1 MNLTEKISEDMK
13 AAMKSGNKLKLDTL
27 RLIRASILEFE
38 KSGAN
43 KKLAPDDEI
52 KLLNTAVKK
61 RKESI
66 EQYRNA
72 GRNDLA
78 DKEEAELIILLEY
91 LPKQLTQEEIQNEIK
106 RIAEQAGAKSKE
118 DFPKLMPQ
126 VMKELKGKADGKIVK
141 QEVEKFL
148 GIS

>member
-1 MNLTEKISEDMK
+1 MNLTDKISEDMK
-13 AAMKSGNKLKLDTL
+13 IAMKAGNKLKLDTL

-43 KKLAPDDEI
+43 KKLTPDDEI
-52 KLLNTAVKK
+52 KLLSTAVKK

-78 DKEEAELIILLEY
+78 DKEEAELKILLEY
-91 LPKQLTQEEIQNEIK
+91 LPKQLTSEEIQHEIK
-106 RIAEQAGAKSKE
+106 RIAELTGAKSKE
-118 DFPKLMPQ
+118 DFPRLMPQ
-126 VMKELKGKADGKIVK
+126 VMKELKGKADGKTVK
-141 QEVEKFL
+141 QEVERFL
-148 GIS
+148 GSN

>member
-1 MNLTEKISEDMK
+1 MSLTEKINDDMK
-13 AAMKSGNKLKLDTL
+13 AAMKAGNKLKLDTL

-43 KKLAPDDEI
+43 KKLSADDEI
-52 KLLNTAVKK
+52 KLLSTAVKK

-78 DKEEAELIILLEY
+78 DKEEAELNILLEY
-91 LPKQLTQEEIQNEIK
+91 LPKQLTSEEIQKEIK
-106 RIAEQAGAKSKE
+106 RIAGQVGAKSKE
-118 DFPKLMPQ
+118 DFPKLMPL
-126 VMKELKGKADGKIVK
+126 VMKELKGRADGKIVK
-141 QEVEKFL
+141 IEVEKFL
-148 GIS
+148 ENN

>member
-13 AAMKSGNKLKLDTL
+13 TAMKSGNKLKLDTL

-52 KLLNTAVKK
+52 KLLSTAVKK

-78 DKEEAELIILLEY
+78 DKEEAELNILLEY

>member
-1 MNLTEKISEDMK
+1 MNLTEKINEDMK
-13 AAMKSGNKLKLDTL
+13 TAMKAGDKIKLDTL

-43 KKLAPDDEI
+43 KKLTPEDEI
-52 KLLNTAVKK
+52 RLLSTA
-61 RKESI
+61 I
-66 EQYRNA
+66 EQYRSA

-78 DKEEAELIILLEY
+78 DKEAAELNILLEY
-91 LPKQLTQEEIQNEIK
+91 LPKQLTDEEIQKEIK
-106 RIAEQAGAKSKE
+106 RIAELTGAKSKE

-126 VMKELKGKADGKIVK
+126 VMKELKGRADGKIVK

-148 GIS
+148 GSN

>member
-1 MNLTEKISEDMK
+1 VNLSEKINEDMK
-13 AAMKSGNKLKLDTL
+13 TAMKAGNKLKLDTL

-43 KKLAPDDEI
+43 KKLTPDDEI
-52 KLLNTAVKK
+52 KLLSTAVKK

-78 DKEEAELIILLEY
+78 DKEDAELNILLEY
-91 LPKQLTQEEIQNEIK
+91 LPKQLTPEEIQKEII
-106 RIAEQAGAKSKE
+106 RIAELIGAKSKE

-141 QEVEKFL
+141 QEVERFL
-148 GIS
+148 GNN